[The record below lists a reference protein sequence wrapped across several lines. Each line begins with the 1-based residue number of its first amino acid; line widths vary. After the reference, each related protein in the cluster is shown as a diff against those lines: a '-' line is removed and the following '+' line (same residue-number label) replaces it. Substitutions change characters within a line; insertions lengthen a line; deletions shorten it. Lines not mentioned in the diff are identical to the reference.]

1 MNIFRQR
8 LEKNDIDVALIT
20 DDDNVYYL
28 TGYYDYLHMDF
39 GRPTILVVLREGQS
53 ILITPSI
60 DFNSAESLA
69 RVDRIVSWNDGVG
82 NEWREELPKVAMNAM
97 KVAIEPNH
105 IPPVVH
111 SYLVELIEA
120 EKLENASSLLSDM
133 RMIKSDMELQL
144 ARHAGEV
151 ANAMMTAGRSA
162 IGSGIAEFEVAI
174 ATSQAGTR
182 MAAKLLNAHYTDEDM
197 SPNTH
202 FLQIMASGEA
212 ITKTHHRATTRIMK
226 YGEPVFLCFCGM
238 TNFHRF
244 KLGFDRTFWI
254 GEIKDK
260 SQEVVYEIALASH
273 LAFLKTIEA
282 EFAEFKGP
290 RYHVIGNH
298 DIDSI
303 SKEQFLANV
312 ENTGIAKDKSYYSFD
327 SKWVHFVVLDA
338 NYLADGRDCAP
349 GNCKWTDTHVPKKE
363 LEWLRR
369 DLEATKLPV
378 VVLAHQRLDGRGS
391 HFTKNSDEVRK
402 LLEKSGRVLVVFQGH
417 DHRGGHSLIGGI
429 HYYTLKAA
437 VEGSGEENNS
447 YGIVEVRRNGD
458 IVVEGFRKA
467 VDLAMPR
474 NS

>member
-1 MNIFRQR
+1 MNTFRGH

-82 NEWREELPKVAMNAM
+82 NEWREELPKVAMKAM

-105 IPPVVH
+105 ITPVVH
-111 SYLVELIEA
+111 SYLIELIEA
-120 EKLENASSLLSDM
+120 KKLENASSLLSDM

-182 MAAKLLNAHYTDEDM
+182 MAAKLLNVHYTDEDM

-260 SQEVVYEIALASH
+260 SQEVVYEIALASQEAALRALRPGVTAESVH
-273 LAFLKTIEA
+273 AAYAEVIQEAGYDYPFRCGRATGFSYLEAPQLVTGDKTILQPGMVLA
-282 EFAEFKGP
+282 VDGSVSVDNFRAQ
-290 RYHVIGNH
+290 IG
-298 DIDSI
+298 DSFI
-303 SKEQFLANV
+303 ITQEGYESL
-312 ENTGIAKDKSYYSFD
+312 
-327 SKWVHFVVLDA
+327 
-338 NYLADGRDCAP
+338 
-349 GNCKWTDTHVPKKE
+349 TDHPKK
-363 LEWLRR
+363 LE
-369 DLEATKLPV
+369 
-378 VVLAHQRLDGRGS
+378 
-391 HFTKNSDEVRK
+391 
-402 LLEKSGRVLVVFQGH
+402 
-417 DHRGGHSLIGGI
+417 
-429 HYYTLKAA
+429 
-437 VEGSGEENNS
+437 
-447 YGIVEVRRNGD
+447 D
-458 IVVEGFRKA
+458 II
-467 VDLAMPR
+467 L
-474 NS
+474 